1 MEKNQQPPRLAQWVL
16 KIFHTDRKEFTHL
29 GDFIQVYN
37 EIYKK
42 NGKFRAWVWYWIQTF
57 KTLPWILSIKIYWS
71 FVMFQNYIT
80 TALRNVF
87 KNKGF
92 SLINVTGLAIGMA
105 ACLLIFL
112 FVQDE
117 LSYDAYHEK
126 ADQIYRIA
134 VDYKLR
140 SQEFEVATVGPV
152 VAETMISLYP
162 EVEDAVRFRDPGDLI
177 IQYGDISFRE
187 SAAVFTDPSFFNV
200 FSIPLIAGDQKTA
213 LAEPHSLVLSRKM
226 AEKYFR
232 NDNPLGKT
240 LKVGNRDDYKVTGVI
255 EKIPDNT
262 HFHYDFL
269 LSMASLDESRVPSW
283 LTLNFQTYL
292 LLKPGSDTK
301 VLESKFSELVT
312 KYVGGE
318 IEKITGISA
327 KLAFGSGQFRFQFY
341 LQPLRDIHLHSD
353 LLAELEANSDIKYVY
368 IFSAIALF
376 ILIIASINFM
386 NLSTARSAGR
396 AKEVGVRKVLG
407 SQRIQLIRQFLA
419 EAVFFSFF
427 SMILAF
433 FLVSLFLSTFN
444 HLSGKSL
451 SISSLGSLFFIG
463 MILLIAILT
472 GILSGV
478 YPAFFLSA
486 FQPVKV
492 LKGELQRGVRSGPLR
507 NSLVVFQF
515 TATIIL
521 IIGTLSV
528 YRQLQFIQNRKLG
541 FEKEHVLILDN
552 ANLLRDQSQA
562 FKGEVLTHPEY
573 LSATVTGYLPIPSS
587 RNATTVFPE
596 GDVRSS
602 STVQFWTVDY
612 DYIKTLGM
620 TIARG
625 RDFSREYST
634 DTSSVIIN
642 QRAAREFGWEDS
654 IGKKISLP
662 TSTKGDFITL
672 HVIGVVEDFHYES
685 LRDNIAPLI
694 LRLGEDRGHISF
706 RIRTENMNK
715 TITLLKRKWNE
726 FLPIQPFDYYFMDD
740 RFDTMYR
747 SERRIG
753 EVLGVFAF
761 LAVIIGCLG
770 LFGLASFTSERRTK
784 EIGIR
789 KVLGASIPN
798 IMKLL
803 LREFFILVVIA
814 NIISWPIAYF
824 VINRWLK
831 GFAYR
836 APLSIW
842 IFLASGCSAILIA
855 LLTVSYQAVKSAVT
869 NPVDSL
875 RYE

>member
-92 SLINVTGLAIGMA
+92 SLINVTGLAVGMA

-427 SMILAF
+427 SMILAL
-433 FLVSLFLSTFN
+433 FLVSLFLTTFN

-451 SISSLGSLFFIG
+451 SISSLSSLFFIG
-463 MILLIAILT
+463 MILLIGILT

-715 TITLLKRKWNE
+715 TIALLKRKWNE
-726 FLPIQPFDYYFMDD
+726 FLPTQPFDYYFMDD

>member
-1 MEKNQQPPRLAQWVL
+1 MKGYRQPPRLAQWVL
-16 KIFHTDRKEFTHL
+16 KIFHTDRKGFTHL

-37 EIYKK
+37 EIYRK
-42 NGKFRAWVWYWIQTF
+42 NGKFRAWRWYWIQTF
-57 KTLPWILSIKIYWS
+57 KTLPWIISNKIYWS
-71 FVMFQNYIT
+71 FAMFRNYIT
-80 TALRNVF
+80 TALRNIF

-92 SLINVTGLAIGMA
+92 SLINITGLAIGMA

-112 FVQDE
+112 FVRDE

-126 ADQIYRIA
+126 ADRIYRIA

-140 SQEFEVATVGPV
+140 SQELEVATVGPV
-152 VAETMISLYP
+152 TGDMMISKYP
-162 EVEDAVRFRDPGDLI
+162 EVEDAVRFRDHGGQI
-177 IQYGDISFRE
+177 IQYGDKSFRE
-187 SAAVFTDPSFFNV
+187 SRVIFTESSFFNI

-213 LAEPHSLVLSRKM
+213 LAEHHTMVMSRKM
-226 AEKYFR
+226 AEKYFG
-232 NDNPLGKT
+232 NDDPIGKI

-262 HFHYDFL
+262 HFHSDFL
-269 LSMASLDESRVPSW
+269 LSMASLDESRIPSW
-283 LTLNFQTYL
+283 LTLNFATYL
-292 LLKPGSDTK
+292 LLKPGADPK
-301 VLESKFSELVT
+301 VLEDKFPELVT
-312 KYVGGE
+312 QYVGGE

-327 KLAFGSGQFRFQFY
+327 KFIFASGQFRFRFY

-427 SMILAF
+427 SMILAL

-451 SISSLGSLFFIG
+451 SVSGLGNLVTIAV
-463 MILLIAILT
+463 ILLITILT
-472 GILSGV
+472 GVFSGV

-486 FQPVKV
+486 FQPVKI
-492 LKGELQRGVRSGPLR
+492 LKGELSRGLRSGPLR

-515 TATIIL
+515 MATIIL
-521 IIGTLSV
+521 LVGSITV
-528 YRQLQFIQNRKLG
+528 FRQLQFIQNKKLG
-541 FEKEHVLILDN
+541 FEKEQVLVLEN
-552 ANLLRDQSQA
+552 AYLLRDQAPA
-562 FKGEVLTHPEY
+562 FKEEMLNHPEFV
-573 LSATVTGYLPIPSS
+573 SATITGFLPVTSS
-587 RNATTVFPE
+587 RNGTTVFPE
-596 GDVRSS
+596 GDVRST
-602 STVQFWTVDY
+602 STVQFWTVDH

-620 TIARG
+620 TMTQG
-625 RDFSREYST
+625 RDFSKEHST
-634 DTSSVIIN
+634 DTSSAIIN
-642 QRAAREFGWEDS
+642 QRAVREFGWEDP

-662 TSTKGDFITL
+662 TSMKGDFMTYT
-672 HVIGVVEDFHYES
+672 VIGIVEDFHFES
-685 LRDNIAPLI
+685 LRDNIAPLVMH
-694 LRLGEDRGHISF
+694 LGEDRGHISF
-706 RIRTENMNK
+706 RIRTENINR
-715 TITLLKRKWNE
+715 TVVLLKKEWNE
-726 FLPIQPFDYYFMDD
+726 FLPTQPFDYYFLDD

-753 EVLGVFAF
+753 EVLGVFTV
-761 LAVIIGCLG
+761 LAVLIGCLG
-770 LFGLASFTSERRTK
+770 LFGLAAFTAERRTK

-789 KVLGASIPN
+789 KVLGASIPG
-798 IMKLL
+798 ITKLL
-803 LREFFILVVIA
+803 LREFIILIGIA
-814 NIISWPIAYF
+814 NLIALPIAYYMMS
-824 VINRWLK
+824 RWLR

-842 IFLASGCSAILIA
+842 IFLSAGFAAILVA
-855 LLTVSYQAVKSAVT
+855 LLTVSYQAIKSAVT
-869 NPVDSL
+869 NPANSL

>member
-80 TALRNVF
+80 TALRNIF

-492 LKGELQRGVRSGPLR
+492 LKGELHRGVRSGPLR

-552 ANLLRDQSQA
+552 ARLLRDQSQT
-562 FKGEVLTHPEY
+562 FKEEVLTHPEY

-726 FLPIQPFDYYFMDD
+726 FLPTQPFDYYFMDD

-753 EVLGVFAF
+753 EVLGVFAV

-803 LREFFILVVIA
+803 LREFFVLVVIA

-824 VINRWLK
+824 VINRWLR
-831 GFAYR
+831 GFAYK

-855 LLTVSYQAVKSAVT
+855 LLTVSYQAAKSAVT

>member
-1 MEKNQQPPRLAQWVL
+1 MKKYQQPPRLAQWVL

-42 NGKFRAWVWYWIQTF
+42 NGKLRAWSWYWMQTF
-57 KTLPWILSIKIYWS
+57 KTLPWILSSKIYWS

-80 TALRNVF
+80 TALRNIF

-92 SLINVTGLAIGMA
+92 SFINITGLAIGMA

-117 LSYDAYHEK
+117 LSYDTYHEK

-152 VAETMISLYP
+152 VAETMISIYP
-162 EVEDAVRFRDPGDLI
+162 EVEDAVRFRDLGDLI
-177 IQYGDISFRE
+177 IQYGDISLRE
-187 SAAVFTDPSFFNV
+187 SAVIFTDSSFFNI

-213 LAEPHSLVLSRKM
+213 LENPHSLVLSQKM

-269 LSMASLDESRVPSW
+269 LSLASLDESRMPSW

-292 LLKPGSDTK
+292 LLKPGSDPK

-327 KLAFGSGQFRFQFY
+327 KFAFGSGQFRFQFY
-341 LQPLRDIHLHSD
+341 LQPLKNIHLHSD
-353 LLAELEANSDIKYVY
+353 LYAELEANSDIKYVY

-396 AKEVGVRKVLG
+396 AREVGVRKILG
-407 SQRIQLIRQFLA
+407 SKRIQLIRQFLA

-427 SMILAF
+427 SMILAL

-451 SISSLGSLFFIG
+451 SVSSLGSLLFIG

-472 GILSGV
+472 GIFSGV

-486 FQPVKV
+486 FQPVKI
-492 LKGELQRGVRSGPLR
+492 LKGELHRGVRSGPLR

-521 IIGTLSV
+521 IIGTISV
-528 YRQLQFIQNRKLG
+528 YQQLQFIQNRKLG
-541 FEKEHVLILDN
+541 FEKQHVLILDN
-552 ANLLRDQSQA
+552 ANLLRDQSQT
-562 FKGEVLTHPEY
+562 FKEEMLTHPEY
-573 LSATVTGYLPIPSS
+573 VSATVTGFLPIPSS
-587 RNATTVFPE
+587 RNGTTVFPE
-596 GDVRSS
+596 GDLRSS

-642 QRAAREFGWEDS
+642 QRAVKEFGWEDP

-662 TSTKGDFITL
+662 TSSKGDFITC

-694 LRLGEDRGHISF
+694 LRLGENRGHISF

-715 TITLLKRKWNE
+715 TIALLKRKWNE
-726 FLPIQPFDYYFMDD
+726 FLPTQPFDYSFMDD
-740 RFDTMYR
+740 RFDTIYK

-753 EVLGVFAF
+753 EVLGVFTV

-770 LFGLASFTSERRTK
+770 LFGLASFTTEQRTK

-789 KVLGASIPN
+789 KVLGASIPS

-814 NIISWPIAYF
+814 NIIAWPIAYF
-824 VINRWLK
+824 VINRWLR

-836 APLSIW
+836 AQLSIW

-869 NPVDSL
+869 NPVSSL

>member
-80 TALRNVF
+80 TALRNIF

-269 LSMASLDESRVPSW
+269 LSLASLDESRVPSW

-427 SMILAF
+427 SMILAL

-726 FLPIQPFDYYFMDD
+726 FLPTQPFDYYFMDD

-753 EVLGVFAF
+753 EVLGVFAV

-814 NIISWPIAYF
+814 NVIAWPIAYF
-824 VINRWLK
+824 VINRWLQ

-855 LLTVSYQAVKSAVT
+855 LLTVSYQAAKSAVT

>member
-80 TALRNVF
+80 TALRNIF

-92 SLINVTGLAIGMA
+92 SLINVTGLAVGMA

-427 SMILAF
+427 SMILAL
-433 FLVSLFLSTFN
+433 FLVSLFLTTFN

-451 SISSLGSLFFIG
+451 SISSLSSLFFIG
-463 MILLIAILT
+463 MILLIGILT